1 MRKKFILNLNINHFC
16 ENLIYVNK
24 LKTHI
29 LIINFTQNY
38 KLTLLLKIID

>member
-29 LIINFTQNY
+29 LIINFT
-38 KLTLLLKIID
+38 KLKTYFIIKNN